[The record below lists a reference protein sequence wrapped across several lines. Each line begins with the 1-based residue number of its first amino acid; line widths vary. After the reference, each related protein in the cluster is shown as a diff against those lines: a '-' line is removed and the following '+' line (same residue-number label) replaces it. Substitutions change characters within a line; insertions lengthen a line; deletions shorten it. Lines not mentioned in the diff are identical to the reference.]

1 MSITIKDIAKMANV
15 SHTTVSRALND
26 SPFINEETKR
36 KIVEIASELN
46 YVPNYNARS
55 LVLNRSYNIGLFFST
70 IHKGTSSVFFHE
82 VVDGASGVIR
92 GNYNLVIR
100 GIDDCKD
107 FNYVSKKR
115 FDGIIL
121 VSQSESDNAFIYDTI
136 NKQIPLIVL
145 NREIEASNI
154 INIVSSEK
162 EGAYEATSFL
172 IKNGHTNIA
181 IIEGKLGFK
190 SSVDRKA
197 GFINALID
205 NNMQIKN
212 EYFIAGNY
220 DIESGFS
227 AMEKLLS
234 LPKIP
239 TAVFCSNDDMAVGA
253 MKAIQKAGLRVP
265 EDISIIGF
273 DDSIFCNY
281 VTPALT
287 TVRKLSR
294 KISVVGGEKLLEILN
309 DSHSSGEKIYID
321 TELIVRDSVSRLG
334 GKL

>member
-36 KIVEIASELN
+36 KIVEIANELN
-46 YVPNYNARS
+46 YVPNYNAKS
-55 LVLNRSYNIGLFFST
+55 LVLNKSYNIGLFFST

-172 IKNGHTNIA
+172 IKNGHTDIA

-309 DSHSSGEKIYID
+309 DSHISGEKIYID

-334 GKL
+334 E

>member
-36 KIVEIASELN
+36 KIVEIANELN

-172 IKNGHTNIA
+172 IKNGHKDIA

-234 LPKIP
+234 LSKIP

-309 DSHSSGEKIYID
+309 DSHISGEKIYIG
-321 TELIVRDSVSRLG
+321 TELIVRDSVSRL
-334 GKL
+334 

>member
-36 KIVEIASELN
+36 KIVEIANELN

-172 IKNGHTNIA
+172 IKNGHTDIA

-234 LPKIP
+234 LSKIP

-309 DSHSSGEKIYID
+309 DSHISGEKIYID

-334 GKL
+334 E